1 LDQPAPVQ
9 ILTELAHGH
18 IAARCLHLIAD
29 FGVAD
34 VLGDRPATAADLA
47 ARTGTNADAL
57 DRMLRLLAAHGV
69 FAREPAGYVHTAAS
83 RLLRGEGAQ
92 SLRSYVRMIGMPAI
106 WRGFT
111 DLGHAA
117 KTGGPAVDWASL
129 IAYFAAHPDES
140 SLFNEAMMGKSLA
153 VVPAVVAAYDFKRF
167 ATIADIGGGRGHL
180 LQAILDNTPNASG
193 VLFELPHVIADAR
206 EVASPRLR
214 LMAGDFFTDG
224 LPAVDAYILMEVL
237 HDWADTDAKQI
248 LAGVRRA
255 APKHAHLL
263 IVESL
268 VSASPGPHF
277 GNTLDI
283 IMLAVTG
290 GRERTRAE
298 YERLLADTGFHLER
312 IIATPTRYDIVEAVA
327 V

>member
-1 LDQPAPVQ
+1 
-9 ILTELAHGH
+9 LTELAHGH

-34 VLGDRPATAADLA
+34 ALGDRPATAAELA

-57 DRMLRLLAAHGV
+57 DRMLRLLAAYSV
-69 FAREPAGYVHTAAS
+69 FAHGPAGYVHTPAS
-83 RLLRGEGAQ
+83 RLLRGTDGGQ
-92 SLRSYVRMIGMPAI
+92 SLRSYVRMIGMPVI

-117 KTGGPAVDWASL
+117 KTGGPATDWASL
-129 IAYFAAHPDES
+129 VAYFAEHPDES
-140 SLFNEAMMGKSLA
+140 SLFNEAMTGKSLA

-167 ATIADIGGGRGHL
+167 GTVADIGGGRGHL
-180 LQAILDNTPNASG
+180 LRAILDNAPNASG

-206 EVASPRLR
+206 AVASSRLR
-214 LMAGDFFTDG
+214 LMAGDFFPDP
-224 LPAVDAYILMEVL
+224 LPAADVYVLMEVI
-237 HDWADTDAKQI
+237 HDWADADAKSI
-248 LAGVRRA
+248 LGAVRRA
-255 APKHAHLL
+255 APQHAHLL

-268 VSASPGPHF
+268 VSESPGPHF
-277 GNTLDI
+277 GKTLDI

-290 GRERTRAE
+290 GRERTRSE
-298 YERLLADTGFHLER
+298 YEGLLAATGFHLER

>member
-1 LDQPAPVQ
+1 LDQPTPVQ

-34 VLGDRPATAADLA
+34 ALGDRAATAAELG

-57 DRMLRLLAAHGV
+57 DRMLRLLAAHGI
-69 FAREPAGYVHTAAS
+69 FAREAAGYVHTPAS
-83 RLLRGEGAQ
+83 RLLRGDGAQ

-117 KTGGPAVDWASL
+117 KTGGPATDWASL
-129 IAYFAAHPDES
+129 VAYFAAHPDES
-140 SLFNEAMMGKSLA
+140 SLFNEAMIGKSLA

-180 LQAILDNTPNASG
+180 LQAILDNAPNASG

-206 EVASPRLR
+206 AVASPRLR
-214 LMAGDFFTDG
+214 LMAGDFFADA
-224 LPAVDAYILMEVL
+224 LPAADVYVLMEVL
-237 HDWADTDAKQI
+237 HDWADADAKRI
-248 LAGVRRA
+248 LGAVRRA
-255 APKHAHLL
+255 APHAHLL

-268 VSASPGPHF
+268 VSESPGPQF
-277 GNTLDI
+277 GKTLDI

-290 GRERTRAE
+290 GRERTRSQ

-312 IIATPTRYDIVEAVA
+312 IIATPTRFDIVEAVA